1 MSDNSGNSSGAAPIF
16 AFLGGGLIIAI
27 IVLGLFVAHAR
38 PFRHD
43 TGHPQNVSLNFKM
56 PLRR

>member
-1 MSDNSGNSSGAAPIF
+1 MANNSGNGAGPIF
-16 AFLGGGLIIAI
+16 AFLGGGLIVAI
-27 IVLGLFVAHAR
+27 IVLGLFAADIH

-43 TGHPQNVSLNFKM
+43 AGRPQNVSLNFKM